1 MIYNVT
7 LHKKDYPT
15 LPYNLGIMA
24 DTEEEAKE
32 EAKKMIAEKAYWA
45 NDSVLTMED
54 KLNTLI
60 IDEVTVLLH

>member
-15 LPYNLGIMA
+15 ILYSLGIMA
-24 DTEEEAKE
+24 DTEEAAKE
-32 EAKKMIAEKAYWA
+32 TAKQMNAEKAYWDNA
-45 NDSVLTMED
+45 VLTMED

-60 IDEVTVLLH
+60 IDKIAVLSN

>member
-15 LPYNLGIMA
+15 ILYSLGIMA
-24 DTEEEAKE
+24 DTEKAAKE
-32 EAKKMIAEKAYWA
+32 TAKQMIAEKAYWDNA
-45 NDSVLTMED
+45 VLTMAD

-60 IDEVTVLLH
+60 IDEITVLSN